1 MIFDSTFVLHLW
13 RLEVFSSAEDMS
25 GMADGVIDDRLRL
38 AASDCFDRLLA
49 VHGDVKRDIGKRSLQ
64 MEVLN
69 RLAENLSAIGDNKKK
84 LSFLHVIIIA
94 SFNQSQKSKF
104 LCAVKMHQKSYHSM
118 GLQARKILDFM
129 LP

>member
-38 AASDCFDRLLA
+38 AASDCFDRSLA
-49 VHGDVKRDIGKRSLQ
+49 VHVDVKRDVGKRSSQ
-64 MEVLN
+64 MEVPN
-69 RLAENLSAIGDNKKK
+69 RLAENLFAIGDNKKK

-94 SFNQSQKSKF
+94 SFNQSLYPACPGMSQKVS
-104 LCAVKMHQKSYHSM
+104 LYE
-118 GLQARKILDFM
+118 L
-129 LP
+129 